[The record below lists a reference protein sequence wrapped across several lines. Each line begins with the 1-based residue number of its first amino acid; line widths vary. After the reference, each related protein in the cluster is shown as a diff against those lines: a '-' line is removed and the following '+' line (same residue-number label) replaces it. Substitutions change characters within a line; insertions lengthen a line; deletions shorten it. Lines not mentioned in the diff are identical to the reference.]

1 MAYLGNNPSQQ
12 AFAPAVDY
20 FNGTGSATA
29 FTLSRPVATTAAITS
44 LVVANTTTSPITT
57 DVYFTRSAVDYY
69 LVKAAT
75 IPVGGSL
82 EVMQGNRVVL
92 IAADALKVLAS
103 AATSADV
110 VVSVL
115 NAN

>member
-1 MAYLGNNPSQQ
+1 MTTYTNTSYVAKN
-12 AFAPAVDY
+12 V
-20 FNGTGSATA
+20 GTSLS
-29 FTLSRPVATTAAITS
+29 TLVTVAGATTAAITS

-69 LVKAAT
+69 LVKTAT

-92 IAADALKVLAS
+92 IAADALKVLSS

-115 NAN
+115 NAV

>member
-1 MAYLGNNPSQQ
+1 MTTYANTSYVAKN
-12 AFAPAVDY
+12 V
-20 FNGTGSATA
+20 GTSAS
-29 FTLSRPVATTAAITS
+29 TLTTVSSGTIAITS

-75 IPVGGSL
+75 VPVGGSL
-82 EVMQGNRVVL
+82 EVIGGNRVVL
-92 IAADALKVLAS
+92 IASDALKVLVS

-115 NAN
+115 TAV